1 MEHQCERAPKRE
13 RLSLYCVELLE
24 EKAIYFI
31 ALFERKE
38 MCDTDRYATGTQP
51 RGCNAV
57 WGDHC
62 VGMDQSHNQAVSSGE
77 CQCSVPSAT
86 AWCRCAL
93 TGSGETA
100 KRSPSA
106 ENCCPLSASVT
117 LYSSEPPPA
126 MGTLGV

>member
-1 MEHQCERAPKRE
+1 M
-13 RLSLYCVELLE
+13 
-24 EKAIYFI
+24 
-31 ALFERKE
+31 FERKE

-106 ENCCPLSASVT
+106 ENCCPLSDTSTTRYGHPSRGVKRGVT
-117 LYSSEPPPA
+117 QRSALSAAPSLSAFRRQHRDRERI
-126 MGTLGV
+126 VD